1 MPRTGKLREV
11 ETSLGSVLTEKEDG
25 IWELDL
31 QSLRI
36 FTGLSILSRTLGEEV
51 FEQVQNGVGDVT
63 IFYKINP
70 NINREL
76 LDMHIG
82 YIQIYARAGVL
93 KDVLLFKEEFQDHLR
108 TVFGTFQRQ
117 VWAKKIHPEFYGE
130 DPKTSGIFALVFP
143 FHHASP
149 NENIDYQFIL
159 ERVPNQR
166 ETGEFFFRLTVENFD
181 RANIDLTAVP
191 HEIVDDIGS
200 RIFIAGSTKIAEAIN
215 NGILSAAQRGERS
228 YVEENRSFS
237 RVFEQIEKTPL
248 GKLDQISLFWDKPF
262 SESIVKTDPSE
273 ALPLFKKIFLIL
285 EDHEITRH
293 LKEGLTVKVRLNEK
307 HCVYIDL
314 SRLDRVLNFSFNAK
328 RTTLDMNHYL
338 RRMPILEKIA
348 NQENHSLSFSGF
360 NVFLIHHITSEIVA
374 LIETFRRLGCGQLTV
389 AFVKYGGVV
398 PPAYLDVLLDVPTD
412 RFFMSGLQLKVGP
425 KNKIYYSVSP
435 IYSET
440 SGLKS
445 LYDRL
450 EEEKLGFFDAM
461 KLLSGNLFLKGL
473 LESYRKKE
481 KTILVED
488 GGYVAP
494 FFNEF
499 ALFGKSLP
507 SVCGEY
513 SINGNV
519 PDVPFSKFL
528 SETLVG
534 TVEHTRNGYDRL
546 NSVLDK
552 KGGLFLPSYSIAI
565 SDQKVREE
573 SKEVAYSILNAIE
586 AILNGQGMILSS
598 RKLLVLGAKGNIGT
612 FLCKYLESRLHE
624 TDPGPIRVDLKV
636 SEPGGLQYAT
646 MDEIPKDEFYSR
658 DLILGVIGTS
668 ILKKSHIEDLVING
682 SKSKVLI
689 ASGSTK
695 TAEYTDLIDWL
706 NELSFSEDK
715 KIGGFPAK
723 LEFDRILDPQS
734 GIDQGGKVTFFVEK
748 DGREIEKTF
757 FLLSDLSPINFLF
770 YGVPTEGM
778 DAIIGQLA
786 SCALGIA
793 DQSGKGKL
801 PGPGLYAVD
810 RQIDAWGNPLR

>member
-1 MPRTGKLREV
+1 MPNSSSPREL
-11 ETSLGSVLTEKEDG
+11 ETSLGSNLKEGKEG
-25 IWELDL
+25 IWDLDL
-31 QSLRI
+31 RSLRI

-51 FEQVQNGVGDVT
+51 FEQVQNGIGDVT

-70 NINREL
+70 NINSEL
-76 LDMHIG
+76 LNLHIG

-93 KDVLLFKEEFQDHLR
+93 KDILLFKEEFQDHLR

-130 DPKTSGIFALVFP
+130 DPANCKIYALVFP

-159 ERVPNQR
+159 ERVPNQK
-166 ETGEFFFRLTVENFD
+166 EPGEFFFRLTVENYD

-191 HEIVDDIGS
+191 HVVVDDIGS

-215 NGILSAAQRGERS
+215 NGILSAAQRGEKS

-248 GKLDQISLFWDKPF
+248 GKLDQISVFWDKRF
-262 SESIVKTDPSE
+262 SDEIVKTDPIE
-273 ALPLFKKIFLIL
+273 ALPLFKKIFLVL
-285 EDHEITRH
+285 EDHEITKH
-293 LKEGLTVKVRLNEK
+293 LKEGFTVLVQLTDETG
-307 HCVYIDL
+307 VYIDL

-328 RTTLDMNHYL
+328 RTTLDLNHYL
-338 RRMPILEKIA
+338 KRMPILEKIA
-348 NQENHSLSFSGF
+348 NQENHDFDLTGF

-374 LIETFRRLGCGQLTV
+374 LIETFRRLGSRQLTV

-398 PPAYLDVLLDVPTD
+398 PSAYLDVLLDVPTD
-412 RFFMSGLQLKVGP
+412 HFYMSGLQLKVGP

-435 IYSET
+435 LYSD
-440 SGLKS
+440 SSKLKN

-461 KLLSGNLFLKGL
+461 KLLSGHLFLNL
-473 LESYRKKE
+473 LLDSYEKKE

-488 GGYVAP
+488 GGYIAP

-499 ALFGKSLP
+499 AITGKDVEFL
-507 SVCGEY
+507 CKEY
-513 SINGNV
+513 SVNRTAPKLKVGE
-519 PDVPFSKFL
+519 FL
-528 SETLVG
+528 SQTLIG
-534 TVEHTRNGYDRL
+534 SVEHTRNGYDRL
-546 NSVLDK
+546 KSVQDK
-552 KGGLFLPSYSIAI
+552 NQKLFLPAFSIAI
-565 SDQKVREE
+565 SNQKVKEE
-573 SKEVAYSILNAIE
+573 SKEVAYSILSAIE

-598 RKLLVLGAKGNIGT
+598 RKILVLGAKGNIGT
-612 FLCKYLESRLHE
+612 FLCKYLRSRLHD
-624 TDPGPIRVDLKV
+624 TNQDLVQVDLKV
-636 SEPGGLQYAT
+636 SEPGNLDYRT
-646 MDEIPKDEFYSR
+646 IDEIAREEFLSR
-658 DLILGVIGTS
+658 DLILGVVGIS
-668 ILKKSHIEDLVING
+668 IFKKEHFEDLILNG
-682 SKSKVLI
+682 TKSKILI

-695 TAEYTDLIDWL
+695 TAEYTDLIHWL
-706 NELSFSEDK
+706 DELSFSEDK
-715 KIGGFPAK
+715 KIGGYPAR

-734 GIDQGGKVTFFVEK
+734 GIDQGGKVTFNVSK
-748 DGREIEKTF
+748 DGKEIEKTF

-786 SCALGIA
+786 SAALGMA
-793 DQSGKGKL
+793 DQSKKGKL
-801 PGPGLYAVD
+801 VAPGLYAVD
-810 RQIDAWGNPLR
+810 HQIDPWGNPL